1 MIDPAD
7 EPAFPVEV
15 AFSGDVLRGQQTGS
29 YSGWATGLTK
39 RELFAAMAMQGII
52 SCEHPSACA
61 VEISGGKM
69 PSDVAK
75 QAVYMA
81 DALIAELNK
90 PKGA

>member
-29 YSGWATGLTK
+29 YSGWATGLTT
-39 RELFAAMAMQGII
+39 RELFAAMAMQGL
-52 SCEHPSACA
+52 CACQGAYEEWTVEQKSAVA
-61 VEISGGKM
+61 VR
-69 PSDVAK
+69 
-75 QAVYMA
+75 QA

-90 PKGA
+90 PKEVQS